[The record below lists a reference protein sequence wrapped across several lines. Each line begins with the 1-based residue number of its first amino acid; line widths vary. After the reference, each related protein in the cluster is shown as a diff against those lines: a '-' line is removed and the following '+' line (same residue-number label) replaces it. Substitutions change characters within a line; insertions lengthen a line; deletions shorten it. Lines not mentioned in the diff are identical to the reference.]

1 LNLDLV
7 FSLSILGKTLPREE
21 GRYSKIKKI
30 KEEKKLSI
38 LKRNRGVMGPVGHE
52 IVTPPF
58 LFGEIL

>member
-1 LNLDLV
+1 LGY
-7 FSLSILGKTLPREE
+7 SLSILGKLFPREE
-21 GRYSKIKKI
+21 GGYSKIKKI

-58 LFGEIL
+58 LFGEIV